1 MTGVV
6 FYQHGDRL
14 INLTKLHAVAMT
26 IANPDLRHELAQR
39 IAAVETVVRYL
50 LAEFEE
56 KTA

>member
-1 MTGVV
+1 MHGVV

-26 IANPDLRHELAQR
+26 IANADVRHELTQR
-39 IAAVETVVRYL
+39 IAAVETVVHYL

-56 KTA
+56 AA